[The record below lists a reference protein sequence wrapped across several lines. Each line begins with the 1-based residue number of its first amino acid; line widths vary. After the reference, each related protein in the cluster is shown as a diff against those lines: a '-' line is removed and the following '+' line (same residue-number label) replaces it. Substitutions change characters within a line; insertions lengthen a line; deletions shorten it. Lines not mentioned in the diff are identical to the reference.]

1 MEDRTKKI
9 LMAAGAGIVLAYF
22 FSRPA
27 AAAETGGDK
36 RSLGAGGGRNLP
48 DGGGGDGGS
57 GGGGGGDPFP
67 KSTLYG
73 SDNVRAYQTRMAQ
86 MFQGQKDYLVNYPDE
101 AKTYVVPG
109 VDGKWGGGTQAA
121 SDAFITLVG
130 NALTAINDD
139 PTAQAMYFNSEGSFR
154 FIKELLRDLPASPRF
169 KAIVIE
175 APLKDVEAAF
185 VKGAGRFTKRSVST
199 ADHWAFRNATGH
211 TVKYNLS

>member
-22 FSRPA
+22 FSRPSPA
-27 AAAETGGDK
+27 AAAEPSK
-36 RSLGAGGGRNLP
+36 KSLLDVG
-48 DGGGGDGGS
+48 DGGGGDGG
-57 GGGGGGDPFP
+57 GGGGGDKYP

-73 SDNVRAYQTRMAQ
+73 DANVEAYQRRMAQ
-86 MFQGQKDYLVNYPDE
+86 IFQGQKDYLVNHPDE
-101 AKTYVVPG
+101 AAAYVVPG
-109 VDGKWGGGTQAA
+109 VDGDWGGGTQRA
-121 SDAFITLVG
+121 SDAFIPLFG
-130 NALTAINDD
+130 DALTAINDD

-185 VKGAGRFTKRSVST
+185 VKGAGRFVGRSVSA
-199 ADHWAFRNATGH
+199 ADHWAFRNATKH
-211 TVKYNLS
+211 KYKYNLS